1 MELVK
6 DFGCAVGTASSTR
19 GEVGDLRENRVS
31 MIYHIDIS
39 INKR

>member
-6 DFGCAVGTASSTR
+6 DFGCAVGTVSLTR
-19 GEVGDLRENRVS
+19 IEVDDLRENRVS
-31 MIYHIDIS
+31 MIYHIDVS